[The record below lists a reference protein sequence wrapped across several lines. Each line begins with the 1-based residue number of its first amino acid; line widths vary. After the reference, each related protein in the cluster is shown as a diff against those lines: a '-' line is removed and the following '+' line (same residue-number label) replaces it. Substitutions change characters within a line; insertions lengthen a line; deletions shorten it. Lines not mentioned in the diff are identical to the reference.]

1 MIATSANPTVYV
13 LLFSFS
19 IVLTYLTVRRGWLH
33 LPAATISGV
42 IYTSV
47 SFFLYSLARGNN
59 LIHAL
64 SVGIGLGTVFTLAAV
79 VIAAGFRANAFES
92 SGREI
97 RQTATPVLSIAE
109 DETALKV

>member
-33 LPAATISGV
+33 LPAATITGV

-59 LIHAL
+59 LIQAL

-79 VIAAGFRANAFES
+79 VIAAGFRANALE
-92 SGREI
+92 SGRESLEKVPSS
-97 RQTATPVLSIAE
+97 AMAGE
-109 DETALKV
+109 ETTL